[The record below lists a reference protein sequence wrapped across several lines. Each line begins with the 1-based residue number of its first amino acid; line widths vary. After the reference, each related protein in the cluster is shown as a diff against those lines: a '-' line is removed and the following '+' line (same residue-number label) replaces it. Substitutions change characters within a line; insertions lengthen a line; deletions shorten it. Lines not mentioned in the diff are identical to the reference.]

1 MSCASRQR
9 NIQHV
14 VEVALDLAGQPPL
27 IPATVPGLWPDPQRE
42 HCPVFHLPA
51 LSGSWAHCAEGLTH
65 PYTGEARPFVFD
77 HQLAKGRDDVVLVHL
92 NHRLVQ
98 MGLRLLRAE
107 VWSREGRKRLH
118 RITARIVPDTALQHP
133 AMIAHARLVVIGG
146 DSHRLH
152 EELLTAGGLIR
163 EGRFVRFGAL
173 RDMQR
178 ALDAAT
184 DQEPSAAVTQR
195 LLDLWPRHAEALQHS
210 LEARMKD
217 RTDGLQRALAER
229 AEKEAS
235 DIRTILT
242 ELRHDH

>member
-1 MSCASRQR
+1 M
-9 NIQHV
+9 
-14 VEVALDLAGQPPL
+14 
-27 IPATVPGLWPDPQRE
+27 
-42 HCPVFHLPA
+42 
-51 LSGSWAHCAEGLTH
+51 
-65 PYTGEARPFVFD
+65 
-77 HQLAKGRDDVVLVHL
+77 
-92 NHRLVQ
+92 
-98 MGLRLLRAE
+98 
-107 VWSREGRKRLH
+107 
-118 RITARIVPDTALQHP
+118 LQHP

-184 DQEPSAAVTQR
+184 DLEPSTAVTQR

-210 LEARMKD
+210 LEARMKE
-217 RTDGLQRALAER
+217 RTEGLQKALAER

-242 ELRHDH
+242 ELRRAIEAQLNDPSYAQAFLPGLAPAEREQFERNSDALRARVQAIPDEITHETAAITARFADPQSRLFPVAVTYLIPAKMAQGTS